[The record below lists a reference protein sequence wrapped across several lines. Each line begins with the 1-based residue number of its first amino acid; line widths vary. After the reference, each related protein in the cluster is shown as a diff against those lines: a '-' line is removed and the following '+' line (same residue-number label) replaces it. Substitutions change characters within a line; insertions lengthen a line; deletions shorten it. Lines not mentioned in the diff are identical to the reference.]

1 MLPDTNNNLFR
12 STMITFQEARQIAEA
27 EINKQQTLVNDS
39 LIIIDDQIME
49 KEYAWIFPYTS
60 KKNWETNDINHAIGG
75 NGPLFVSKLDG
86 QISIYRTG
94 LSIEGMIDEYEEDNK
109 IWSLTLTD
117 DIFTDTNKTLAF
129 RQTLGLT
136 IPEIADFK
144 KNTTTAFESGA
155 RTRLVKIQNQLS
167 LKNIATS
174 LIQRTV
180 TDKTETWR

>member
-60 KKNWETNDINHAIGG
+60 KKNWETNDINHAIRG

-86 QISIYRTG
+86 QISNYRTG
-94 LSIEGMIDEYEEDNK
+94 LSIEGMIDEYEEENK
-109 IWSLTLTD
+109 IWLLTLAD
-117 DIFTDTNKTLAF
+117 DIFTDTNKTLSF

-136 IPEIADFK
+136 ISEIAGFK
-144 KNTTTAFESGA
+144 KNIATAFESGS
-155 RTRLVKIQNQLS
+155 RTRLEKIQNQLS
-167 LKNIATS
+167 SKDITTS
-174 LIQRTV
+174 LTQRVITNNAG
-180 TDKTETWR
+180 T